1 MSVIKYNEID
11 NKKIMYH
18 KPEKQGNYYYAPITY
33 NNSPFYIQ
41 TSKLNCKNSIE
52 NCLSKSGN
60 HLDVE
65 TMNHDFSFYDFLLNL
80 DDKNIKETFKN
91 NKNWFEKDIPLDIID
106 DMYKRLSK
114 PIKKDAKPKFSFK
127 IPVLKDKPQCSI
139 FDSNKICIDYQKI
152 KEDTDVIL
160 ILHIRGLKFL
170 KSNYYCD
177 CYISQIKAFVS
188 KENKFSI
195 FNECL
200 INDEEDNY
208 EDESIIDEE
217 YIQGLKLKEKKEQ
230 EKKEKEIN
238 ILKKQIEEKREDLQ
252 KLEMKLN
259 NI

>member
-1 MSVIKYNEID
+1 MLVKSCILFFLPQKFE
-11 NKKIMYH
+11 
-18 KPEKQGNYYYAPITY
+18 
-33 NNSPFYIQ
+33 NS
-41 TSKLNCKNSIE
+41 
-52 NCLSKSGN
+52 
-60 HLDVE
+60 
-65 TMNHDFSFYDFLLNL
+65 
-80 DDKNIKETFKN
+80 
-91 NKNWFEKDIPLDIID
+91 
-106 DMYKRLSK
+106 
-114 PIKKDAKPKFSFK
+114 
-127 IPVLKDKPQCSI
+127 
-139 FDSNKICIDYQKI
+139 
-152 KEDTDVIL
+152 TDVIL

-217 YIQGLKLKEKKEQ
+217 YIQELKLKEKKEQ

-238 ILKKQIEEKREDLQ
+238 IIKKQIEEKREDLQ